1 MARSTGRLLSNKIVV
16 DTGVLLT
23 ALVLNFVRLIQ
34 VPRQKQQEIL
44 DRGINPYLRHDQ
56 NLRMAY
62 LTRFS
67 SDIRPLRTTP
77 YVIAEIH
84 GLAKSRLKLY
94 SQDLS
99 SFWRYSIDFLLAKDL
114 DESLVRL
121 VDLKNLSEVVCEIG
135 PSDTAIIHLA
145 HREGSVL
152 LTTDGRL
159 LGRAREQNVI
169 VMSEHEFMHGVPI
182 PRALSQPRRR

>member
-1 MARSTGRLLSNKIVV
+1 MCLRVARRRIARMEPENEPTMARSTGRLQNNMIVV

-44 DRGINPYLRHDQ
+44 YRGINPYLRNP
-56 NLRMAY
+56 NLQKAY
-62 LTRFS
+62 LAHFS
-67 SDIRPLRTTP
+67 SEIRPLRTTP

-99 SFWRYSIDFLLAKDL
+99 SFWRYSIDFLLARDL

-121 VDLKNLSEVVCEIG
+121 IDLKNLREVVCEIG

-159 LGRAREQNVI
+159 
-169 VMSEHEFMHGVPI
+169 
-182 PRALSQPRRR
+182 